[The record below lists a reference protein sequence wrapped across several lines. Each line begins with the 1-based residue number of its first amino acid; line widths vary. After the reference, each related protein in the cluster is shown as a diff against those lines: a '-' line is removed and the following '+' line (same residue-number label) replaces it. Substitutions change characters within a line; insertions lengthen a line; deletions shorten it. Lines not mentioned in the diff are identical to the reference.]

1 MTRPKK
7 RISIVLNGIYIFFI
21 AWLIANDAT
30 AAPLLW
36 RVDGLRPNYFCGT
49 VHSSD
54 PRAKTILPPALSAL
68 DRCQSFHP
76 EVELSPELASRMAE
90 RMFSTGTPELETRLR
105 APLWE
110 RVRAAGAKLG
120 LPELLL
126 QRLSPGLA
134 ALLFAVPPE
143 EADLSATIDGQLYE
157 HSQAR
162 GLRISALETID
173 EQLDLFDKL
182 APAEAQ
188 ALLAESL
195 DDFEAGYPQLGR
207 LLDAYASGDE
217 RRIAAEVEAE
227 FKDPSVRELAGPL
240 LYRRNEI
247 MAARVEPHL
256 KRGGA
261 FVAVGVAHLVGPRSV
276 IALLRAKG
284 FKITRMQPQAR

>member
-1 MTRPKK
+1 MTRPKE
-7 RISIVLNGIYIFFI
+7 RINIVLNGIYIFFI
-21 AWLIANDAT
+21 ACLIANDAT

-36 RVDGLRPNYFCGT
+36 RVEGPRPSYICGT

-54 PRAKTILPPALSAL
+54 PRVKTISPSTLNAL
-68 DRCQSFHP
+68 DRCQYFLP
-76 EVELSPELASRMAE
+76 EIELSPDLASQVAA
-90 RMFSTGTPELETRLR
+90 RMFNPATPDLQSRLR

-110 RVRAAGAKLG
+110 RVKAAGAKLG
-120 LPELLL
+120 LPELIL

-143 EADLSATIDGQLYE
+143 EADLSATVDGQLYE
-157 HSQAR
+157 HSRAR
-162 GLRISALETID
+162 GLSVSALETVD

-182 APAEAQ
+182 APARAQ

-195 DDFEAGYPQLGR
+195 DDFDAGYPRLGR
-207 LLDAYASGDE
+207 LIDAYVSGDE

-227 FKDPSVRELAGPL
+227 FKDPSVHDLAGPL

-247 MAARVEPHL
+247 MAARAEPHL
-256 KRGGA
+256 RRGGA
-261 FVAVGVAHLVGPRSV
+261 FVAIGAAHLVGPRSV

-284 FKITRMQPQAR
+284 FKITRVQG

>member
-7 RISIVLNGIYIFFI
+7 LLNIVLNGIYIFFI
-21 AWLIANDAT
+21 ASLIANDAT

-36 RVDGLRPNYFCGT
+36 RVEGAHPGYIYGT

-54 PRAKTILPPALSAL
+54 PRVRTIAPSVLSAL

-76 EVELSPELASRMAE
+76 EIELSPEVANRMAA
-90 RMFSTGTPELETRLR
+90 RMFNPATPDLGTRLP

-110 RVRAAGAKLG
+110 RVTAAGAKLG
-120 LPELLL
+120 LPEPLL

-134 ALLFAVPPE
+134 ALLFAVP
-143 EADLSATIDGQLYE
+143 ADETDISATIDGQLYE

-162 GLRISALETID
+162 GLRLSALETID
-173 EQLDLFDKL
+173 AQLDLFDQLK
-182 APAEAQ
+182 PAQAQ

-195 DDFEAGYPQLGR
+195 DDFAAGYPHLSR
-207 LLDAYASGDE
+207 LLDAYISGDE
-217 RRIAAEVEAE
+217 HRIAIVVEAE
-227 FKDPSVRELAGPL
+227 FKEPSVRELAGPL

-256 KRGGA
+256 RRGGA

-284 FKITRMQPQAR
+284 FKITRVHP